1 MRFRNVVAVLLS
13 LVAFGACT
21 RKPNPETPKE
31 QEQVSAQVVVDPTP
45 PEPPNSVEVPADIKH
60 FPTFMLFAVGT
71 VASEAEK
78 DGIQVQESMRLFQT
92 DATAAD
98 ILAFY
103 SQQMKDRGWT
113 TDNQVA
119 RSSKVGVTIQQYR
132 RGTEEAWFL
141 VISDPEEAQSSD
153 PAKGKRH
160 VALLPA
166 IVKKPKS

>member
-1 MRFRNVVAVLLS
+1 MRLKGVGAVLMVLVVAV
-13 LVAFGACT
+13 ACT
-21 RKPNPETPKE
+21 RKPNPEMPK
-31 QEQVSAQVVVDPTP
+31 EQVSAPVVVDPTP
-45 PEPPNSVEVPADIKH
+45 PEPPNSLEVPADIKH

-103 SQQMKDRGWT
+103 SQQMKNRGWT

-132 RGTEEAWFL
+132 HGTEEACFL

-166 IVKKPKS
+166 TVNKPKS

>member
-1 MRFRNVVAVLLS
+1 
-13 LVAFGACT
+13 
-21 RKPNPETPKE
+21 
-31 QEQVSAQVVVDPTP
+31 
-45 PEPPNSVEVPADIKH
+45 
-60 FPTFMLFAVGT
+60 MLFAVGT

-103 SQQMKDRGWT
+103 SQQMKNRGWT

-132 RGTEEAWFL
+132 HGTEEAWFL
-141 VISDPEEAQSSD
+141 VISYPEEAQSSN

-166 IVKKPKS
+166 TVNKPKS

>member
-13 LVAFGACT
+13 LIAFGACT
-21 RKPNPETPKE
+21 RKPNPETPNA
-31 QEQVSAQVVVDPTP
+31 QVSAPVIADPTP
-45 PEPPNSVEVPADIKH
+45 PEPPNSVEVAADIKH
-60 FPTFMLFAVGT
+60 FPTFMVFAIGA

-92 DATAAD
+92 DATTAE

-119 RSSKVGVTIQQYR
+119 KSSKVGVTIQQYR
-132 RGTEEAWFL
+132 HATDEAYFL
-141 VISDPEEAQSSD
+141 VISEPEEAQSSD
-153 PAKGKRH
+153 PTKAKRH